1 MERNNIFN
9 FATSEL
15 SQDAFI
21 CWLCNWVNF
30 DDNIL
35 SEDEKKLKLLAT
47 EFIEKMLGEK
57 LEDRKVSIKR
67 QYQKIDVLLEIQ
79 NKTEFITNENEKN
92 PVVDIYVIIEDKVGT
107 GLHGNQQETYRNLIS
122 KKNKKDN
129 GSRAKIKVV
138 YYKIYDEDNME
149 RLKENGIDIIFG
161 RKDILELSKKYENSI
176 DNVIFKN
183 YYDYLSNIEEDINS
197 YEKKKLEDWNSNC
210 YIGFF
215 KELKNEGSY
224 LEHADG
230 RKKDC
235 SWKYVSNK
243 SGGFMGMWWFPLKME
258 EVFRVTKK
266 FQLWQNQ
273 LELNNDLYLQIEQF
287 HKKEKEI
294 YNKKNII
301 AVKYSLTDKED
312 DKYDEKVKISSEIR
326 NKIYEELKDKLG
338 KKELSFKKK
347 KFTAGQYMTVGYLEF
362 EDIDDCETKIKIL
375 QNKLKEL

>member
-1 MERNNIFN
+1 
-9 FATSEL
+9 
-15 SQDAFI
+15 
-21 CWLCNWVNF
+21 
-30 DDNIL
+30 
-35 SEDEKKLKLLAT
+35 
-47 EFIEKMLGEK
+47 
-57 LEDRKVSIKR
+57 
-67 QYQKIDVLLEIQ
+67 
-79 NKTEFITNENEKN
+79 
-92 PVVDIYVIIEDKVGT
+92 
-107 GLHGNQQETYRNLIS
+107 
-122 KKNKKDN
+122 
-129 GSRAKIKVV
+129 
-138 YYKIYDEDNME
+138 ME

-215 KELKNEGSY
+215 KKLKNKENL
-224 LEHADG
+224 LEHATE

-235 SWKYVSNK
+235 WWKYVHNK

-258 EVFRVTKK
+258 EVFQVTKK

-301 AVKYSLTDKED
+301 AVKYSLGDKD
-312 DKYDEKVKISSEIR
+312 DEKYDEKVKISSEIR
-326 NKIYEELKDKLG
+326 NKIYEELKEKLKEKG
-338 KKELSFKKK
+338 IEFYKKRFV
-347 KFTAGQYMTVGYLEF
+347 AGQYMTVGYLEF
-362 EDIDDCETKIKIL
+362 ENIDDCKDKIKIL
-375 QNKLKEL
+375 QYALNLLLKI